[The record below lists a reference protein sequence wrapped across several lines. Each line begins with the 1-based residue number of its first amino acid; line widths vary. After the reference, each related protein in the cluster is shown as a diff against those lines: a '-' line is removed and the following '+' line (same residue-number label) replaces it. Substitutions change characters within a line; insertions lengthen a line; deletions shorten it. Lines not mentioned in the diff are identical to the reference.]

1 MPRRQTEFL
10 ADHYYHVYNRGV
22 GGETLFPELENYRYL
37 IRLLLRNARRYA
49 VSVIAYC
56 LMPNHYHLLLKPERD
71 DGVGHLMRSLA
82 SSYSQALNLR
92 LQRQG
97 PLFQGRFRAIWI
109 DRDEYLTH
117 VARYIHANPVVAG
130 LVAQAEAW
138 PYSDYTRHIA
148 ITDPAQ
154 GDQGLVPVWFLTGA
168 AYREFVE
175 DYVVDR
181 KQAGEFERYLMEA

>member
-22 GGETLFPELENYRYL
+22 GGQTLSPEPENYRYF
-37 IRLLLRNARRYA
+37 IRLLLRKARRYG
-49 VSVIAYC
+49 VSVVAYC

-71 DGVGHLMRSLA
+71 DDVGHLMRSLA

-138 PYSDYTRHIA
+138 PYSDYARHIA
-148 ITDPAQ
+148 ITDSAQ
-154 GDQGLVPVWFLTGA
+154 GDQGLVPAWFLTGA

-181 KQAGEFERYLMEA
+181 KQAREFERYLIEA